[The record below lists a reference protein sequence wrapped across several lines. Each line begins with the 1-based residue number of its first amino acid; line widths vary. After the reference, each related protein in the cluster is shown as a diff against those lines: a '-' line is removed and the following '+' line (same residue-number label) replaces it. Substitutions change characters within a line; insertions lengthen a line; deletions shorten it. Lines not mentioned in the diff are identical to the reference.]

1 MPLTRMPW
9 LAVSGA
15 SATVPPGADST
26 GPPLDAR
33 VSVSARMLM
42 VCPAGT
48 ARPPGMAPLL
58 PVLPMLRGTAVA
70 TVAPPSVVVNGAP
83 ARPIPPTR
91 FAAWVSDTD
100 PALPVRLPVA
110 RLPPVCMTLP
120 VVAKA
125 MLLTMPG
132 KVASWPA
139 RTMPPDPAA
148 RARPDADALP
158 RICRV
163 PAGSRPLIPAAA
175 AVSVSTLGVKPDWPW
190 KTGTLRVTPALT
202 VRLRPASSVRLGP
215 PP

>member
-33 VSVSARMLM
+33 VSVSAWMLM

-48 ARPPGMAPLL
+48 ARPPGMAP
-58 PVLPMLRGTAVA
+58 VLPMLRGTAVV
-70 TVAPPSVVVNGAP
+70 TVAPPSVVVNCAP
-83 ARPIPPTR
+83 ATPIPPTW
-91 FAAWVSDTD
+91 FAAWVSDKD
-100 PALPVRLPVA
+100 AALPVRLPVA
-110 RLPPVCMTLP
+110 RLPPVCVTLP

-125 MLLTMPG
+125 MLLTVPG
-132 KVASWPA
+132 KVVSWPP

-148 RARPDADALP
+148 RARPDADKLP
-158 RICRV
+158 RTCRV

-175 AVSVSTLGVKPDWPW
+175 AVSVSTLGIKPYWLW

-202 VRLRPASSVRLGP
+202 VRLRPASSVRLDP